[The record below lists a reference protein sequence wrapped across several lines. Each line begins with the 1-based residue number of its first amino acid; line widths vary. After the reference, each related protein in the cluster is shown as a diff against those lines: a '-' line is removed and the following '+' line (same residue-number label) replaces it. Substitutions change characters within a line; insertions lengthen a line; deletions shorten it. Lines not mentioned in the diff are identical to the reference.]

1 MKAFFQTPEA
11 IGVLLF
17 GGYVLIFCGLLSTV
31 GYISDAQ
38 KFDAYQKALLTIT
51 QCRSATAG
59 DVDKLCG
66 TVPTTK
72 EFGIET
78 R

>member
-1 MKAFFQTPEA
+1 MKSFFNDPNA
-11 IGVLLF
+11 IALLF
-17 GGYVLIFCGLLSTV
+17 GSIFILIFCGLVSTV

-72 EFGIET
+72 EFGIAQ
-78 R
+78 

>member
-1 MKAFFQTPEA
+1 MKRFFEDPNT
-11 IGVLLF
+11 VTFLF
-17 GGYVLIFCGLLSTV
+17 GGIFILIFCSLVSAT
-31 GYISDAQ
+31 GYISDKQ

-72 EFGIET
+72 DFGIT
-78 R
+78 Q

>member
-1 MKAFFQTPEA
+1 MKRFFEDPDCFGFSLFLCF
-11 IGVLLF
+11 ILIVLLGGTIF
-17 GGYVLIFCGLLSTV
+17 GQS
-31 GYISDAQ
+31 SDKQ

-72 EFGIET
+72 DFGIT
-78 R
+78 Q